1 MVGKSGIMSVYSI
14 SHSVHR
20 KRVCEDTKRISQ
32 VESKPINQE
41 NQKNMA
47 KIYPSDLPGPDTP
60 NTNSAELDTLRQLQA
75 ELPSDYSVFHSV
87 HWSRAYEKNTAYGEI
102 DFIVM
107 NNTGKVLV
115 IEQKNGMLEE
125 TPEGLVKSYGLAKKN
140 VEGQIQRNIGNIRD
154 KFNKQHPRGEGLHI
168 DYLIYC
174 PDYKVININAAG
186 IDRERVV
193 DANSKVSLSASIKRL
208 LDVEADTSPELID
221 ELRGFF
227 LSSLRIV
234 PDVTSYKSSQEKVY
248 RQLLSGLSDVIDNLE
263 FEPFRLRVTGTAGS
277 GKTQV
282 TLAFCDR
289 MLAQGNKPLLL
300 CFNRPLADRLR
311 EIAGSG
317 VSVNT
322 YYGFCRE
329 MADRTGVPVDFSK
342 ISTDGFWR
350 DVQERLI
357 DADVTNIPKYDCLI
371 VDEGQDFQAEWHE
384 IIQLFLTGDAVQLWL
399 EDPLQNLRGTD
410 AVPLPGFV
418 AYSETS
424 NFRTP
429 TSIARF
435 IKQALG
441 QEFRQRNMLPG
452 LGVQIFEYGRKNQL
466 EGKLVYRITELVKA
480 GFKPGDIAIISCR
493 GLESTALSATNR
505 LGHHYIRRFTG
516 KYDEYDN
523 QIYTEGELIFD
534 TIFRYKGQQAPVIIL
549 TDLDEVLEVNERSR
563 KILYC
568 AMTRATVLLELMVEE
583 TCPWLDVFW
592 KSI

>member
-1 MVGKSGIMSVYSI
+1 
-14 SHSVHR
+14 
-20 KRVCEDTKRISQ
+20 
-32 VESKPINQE
+32 
-41 NQKNMA
+41 MA
-47 KIYPSDLPGPDTP
+47 KIYPSDLPVLDTP
-60 NTNSAELDTLRQLQA
+60 EIKSAELDTLRKLQT
-75 ELPSDYSVFHSV
+75 ELPADYSVFHSV
-87 HWSRAYEKNTAYGEI
+87 HWSRADEKNTAYGEI

-125 TPEGLVKSYGLAKKN
+125 TPDGLVKSYGLTKKV
-140 VEGQIQRNIGNIRD
+140 VEHQIQRNISNIRN
-154 KFNKQHPRGEGLHI
+154 KFSKQHPGRDKLYI

-193 DANSKVSLSASIKRL
+193 DGNSKASLSDYIKRL
-208 LDVEADTSPELID
+208 LDAKGDASPESVR
-221 ELRGFF
+221 ELHEFF

-234 PDVTSYKSSQEKVY
+234 PDVASYKSSQQRVY

-289 MLAQGNKPLLL
+289 MLAQGKKPLLL
-300 CFNRPLADRLR
+300 CYNRPLADKIR
-311 EIAGSG
+311 EIVRNG
-317 VSVNT
+317 VTVNT
-322 YYGFCRE
+322 YHGFCLQMAG
-329 MADRTGVPVDFSK
+329 MADIPPDSPKFRE
-342 ISTDGFWR
+342 DGFWTG
-350 DVQERLI
+350 VQERLV
-357 DADVTNIPKYDCLI
+357 DVASTEAPGFDCLI
-371 VDEGQDFQAEWHE
+371 VDEGQDFLAEWHE
-384 IIQLFLTGDAVQLWL
+384 IIQLFLTEDAVQLWL

-410 AVPLPGFV
+410 VVPLPGFV
-418 AYSETS
+418 TYNETS

-429 TSIARF
+429 TSIAGF
-435 IKQALG
+435 IKQSLG

-452 LGVQIFEYGRKNQL
+452 LGVQMFEYSMKNQL
-466 EGKLVYRITELVKA
+466 EGKLAHRINELVKA

-493 GLESTALSATNR
+493 GMDSTALRETDR
-505 LGHHYIRRFTG
+505 LGHHDVRRFTG
-516 KYDEYDN
+516 KYDEHEN

-549 TDLDEVLEVNERSR
+549 TDLDESLEVNERTR

-568 AMTRATVLLELMVEE
+568 AMTRATVLLELLVET
-583 TCPWLDVFW
+583 TCPWLEAFR

>member
-1 MVGKSGIMSVYSI
+1 
-14 SHSVHR
+14 
-20 KRVCEDTKRISQ
+20 
-32 VESKPINQE
+32 
-41 NQKNMA
+41 MA
-47 KIYPSDLPGPDTP
+47 KIYPSNLPGPDTP
-60 NTNSAELDTLRQLQA
+60 DIKSAELDTLRKLQA

-87 HWSRAYEKNTAYGEI
+87 HWSRAYEKYTVYGEI

-125 TPEGLVKSYGLAKKN
+125 TPDGLVKSYGLTKKN
-140 VEGQIQRNIGNIRD
+140 VEDQIQRNIGHIRD
-154 KFNKQHPRGEGLHI
+154 KFNKQHPGGEKLHI

-193 DANSKVSLSASIKRL
+193 DGNSKVGLCDCIKRL
-208 LDVEADTSPELID
+208 LDVETDASPELID

-234 PDVTSYKSSQEKVY
+234 PDVASYKSSQDRVY

-289 MLAQGNKPLLL
+289 MLAQGKKPLLL
-300 CFNRPLADRLR
+300 CFNRPLADKFR
-311 EIAGSG
+311 EIARDG
-317 VSVNT
+317 VRVNT
-322 YYGFCRE
+322 YYGFCSD
-329 MADRTGVPVDFSK
+329 MAEVAGIPLNLKRASE
-342 ISTDGFWR
+342 DGFWS
-350 DVQERLI
+350 DVQERLVAT
-357 DADVTNIPKYDCLI
+357 DLNGAPTYNCLI
-371 VDEGQDFQAEWHE
+371 VDEGQDFQVEWHE
-384 IIQLFLTGDAVQLWL
+384 IIQLFLTEDAVQLWL

-418 AYSETS
+418 TYNETS

-429 TSIARF
+429 VRIAAF
-435 IKQALG
+435 IRKSLG
-441 QEFRQRNMLPG
+441 QDFRQRNVLPG
-452 LGVQIFEYGRKNQL
+452 LGVQLFEYSNKDQL
-466 EGKLVYRITELVKA
+466 EGKLAHRINELVKA
-480 GFKPGDIAIISCR
+480 GFKLDDISIISCR
-493 GLESTALSATNR
+493 GMDSTGLRDTDR
-505 LGHHYIRRFTG
+505 LGSHSIRRFTG
-516 KYDEYDN
+516 EYDENKN
-523 QIYTEGELIFD
+523 QIYTDGDILFD

-549 TDLDEVLEVNERSR
+549 TDLDESLALNERSR

-583 TCPWLDVFW
+583 ACPWLDVFR

>member
-1 MVGKSGIMSVYSI
+1 
-14 SHSVHR
+14 
-20 KRVCEDTKRISQ
+20 
-32 VESKPINQE
+32 
-41 NQKNMA
+41 MA
-47 KIYPSDLPGPDTP
+47 KTYPSDLPGLNAP
-60 NTNSAELDTLRQLQA
+60 NIKSPELDTLRKLQA
-75 ELPSDYSVFHSV
+75 ELPAEYSVFHSV
-87 HWSRAYEKNTAYGEI
+87 HWSRADEKNTAYGEI
-102 DFIVM
+102 DFIIM

-125 TPEGLVKSYGLAKKN
+125 TPNGLVKSYGLTKK
-140 VEGQIQRNIGNIRD
+140 VVGDQVQRNIGYIRD
-154 KFNKQHPRGEGLHI
+154 KFSKQHPGGGKLHI

-193 DANSKVSLSASIKRL
+193 DGKSKASLSDYIKRL
-208 LDVEADTSPELID
+208 LDAKSDASPESVR
-221 ELRGFF
+221 ELHEFF

-234 PDVTSYKSSQEKVY
+234 PDVASYKSSQEQVY
-248 RQLLSGLSDVIDNLE
+248 RRLLSGLSDVIDNLE

-289 MLAQGNKPLLL
+289 MLAQGKKPLLL

-311 EIAGSG
+311 EIADSG
-317 VSVNT
+317 VTVNT

-329 MADRTGVPVDFSK
+329 MAEMAGVPVDFSNINK
-342 ISTDGFWR
+342 DGFWP
-350 DVQERLI
+350 DVQERLVA
-357 DADVTNIPKYDCLI
+357 ADLTDTPRYSCLI
-371 VDEGQDFQAEWHE
+371 VDEGQDFLAEWHE
-384 IIQLFLTGDAVQLWL
+384 IIKLFLTEDAVQLWL

-418 AYSETS
+418 TYNETS

-429 TSIARF
+429 TSIAGF
-435 IKQALG
+435 IKQSLG

-452 LGVQIFEYGRKNQL
+452 LGVQMFEYSRKNQL
-466 EGKLVYRITELVKA
+466 EGKLAHRVNELVKA
-480 GFKPGDIAIISCR
+480 GFKLGDIAIISCR
-493 GLESTALSATNR
+493 GMDSTALRETDR
-505 LGHHYIRRFTG
+505 LGHHYVRRFTG
-516 KYDEYDN
+516 KYDEHDN
-523 QIYTEGELIFD
+523 QIYTEGELLFD

-549 TDLDEVLEVNERSR
+549 TDLDESLEINERTR

-568 AMTRATVLLELMVEE
+568 AMTRATVLLELLIEE
-583 TCPWLDVFW
+583 TCPWLEAFR

>member
-1 MVGKSGIMSVYSI
+1 
-14 SHSVHR
+14 
-20 KRVCEDTKRISQ
+20 
-32 VESKPINQE
+32 
-41 NQKNMA
+41 
-47 KIYPSDLPGPDTP
+47 
-60 NTNSAELDTLRQLQA
+60 
-75 ELPSDYSVFHSV
+75 
-87 HWSRAYEKNTAYGEI
+87 
-102 DFIVM
+102 M
-107 NNTGKVLV
+107 NNAGKVLV

-125 TPEGLVKSYGLAKKN
+125 TPDGLVKNYGLAKKS
-140 VEGQIQRNIGNIRD
+140 VEGQIQRNIGNIRN
-154 KFNKQHPRGEGLHI
+154 KFGKQHPRGEKLYI

-193 DANSKVSLSASIKRL
+193 DGNTKASLSAYIKCL
-208 LDVEADTSPELID
+208 LDAKGDASPESVR
-221 ELRGFF
+221 ELHDFF

-234 PDVTSYKSSQEKVY
+234 PDVASYKSSQERVY

-289 MLAQGNKPLLL
+289 MLAQGKKPLLL
-300 CFNRPLADRLR
+300 CFNRPLADKLKDVVR
-311 EIAGSG
+311 EG
-317 VSVNT
+317 VTVNT

-329 MADRTGVPVDFSK
+329 MAGMTGATIDFSK
-342 ISTDGFWR
+342 VREDGFWR
-350 DVQERLI
+350 KVQELLYEANSS
-357 DADVTNIPKYDCLI
+357 DSPKYDCLI
-371 VDEGQDFQAEWHE
+371 VDEGQDFLAEWHE
-384 IIQLFLTGDAVQLWL
+384 IIQLFLTEDAVQLWL

-418 AYSETS
+418 TYNETS

-435 IKQALG
+435 IKQSLR

-452 LGVQIFEYGRKNQL
+452 LGVQMFEYSRKNQL
-466 EGKLVYRITELVKA
+466 EGKLAHRVNELVKA

-493 GLESTALSATNR
+493 GMDSTALSATNR
-505 LGHHYIRRFTG
+505 LGQHYVRRFTG
-516 KYDEYDN
+516 KYDDHEN

-549 TDLDEVLEVNERSR
+549 TDLDESLEVNERTR

-568 AMTRATVLLELMVEE
+568 AMTRATVLLELIVEE
-583 TCPWLDVFW
+583 TCPWLDVFRE
-592 KSI
+592 SI

>member
-1 MVGKSGIMSVYSI
+1 
-14 SHSVHR
+14 
-20 KRVCEDTKRISQ
+20 
-32 VESKPINQE
+32 
-41 NQKNMA
+41 MA
-47 KIYPSDLPGPDTP
+47 KIYPSDLPSLDTP
-60 NTNSAELDTLRQLQA
+60 EINSAELDTLKKLQA
-75 ELPSDYSVFHSV
+75 ELPADYSVFHSV
-87 HWSRAYEKNTAYGEI
+87 HWSQAYEKNTAYGEI
-102 DFIVM
+102 DFIIM

-125 TPEGLVKSYGLAKKN
+125 TPDGLVKSYGSTRK
-140 VEGQIQRNIGNIRD
+140 VVGDQIQRNISNIRN
-154 KFNKQHPRGEGLHI
+154 KFSKQHPGGVKLHI

-193 DANSKVSLSASIKRL
+193 DGNSKGGLSDHIKRL
-208 LDVEADTSPELID
+208 LDAKGDAGPESVR
-221 ELRGFF
+221 ELHEFF

-234 PDVTSYKSSQEKVY
+234 PDVASYKSSQERVY
-248 RQLLSGLSDVIDNLE
+248 RRLLSGLSDVIDNLE

-289 MLAQGNKPLLL
+289 MLAQGKKPLLL

-317 VSVNT
+317 ATVNT

-329 MADRTGVPVDFSK
+329 MAEMAGVPVDFSNINK
-342 ISTDGFWR
+342 DGFWR
-350 DVQERLI
+350 DVQEKLVAAEI
-357 DADVTNIPKYDCLI
+357 TNTPRYDCLI
-371 VDEGQDFQAEWHE
+371 VDEGQDFLAEWHE
-384 IIQLFLTGDAVQLWL
+384 IIQLFLTEDAVQLWL

-410 AVPLPGFV
+410 TVPLPGFV
-418 AYSETS
+418 TYNETS

-429 TSIARF
+429 TSIAGF
-435 IKQALG
+435 IKQSLG

-452 LGVQIFEYGRKNQL
+452 LGVQMFEYGRKNQL
-466 EGKLVYRITELVKA
+466 EGKLAHRINELVKA

-493 GLESTALSATNR
+493 GMDSTALRETDR
-505 LGHHYIRRFTG
+505 LGHHDVRRFTG
-516 KYDEYDN
+516 KYDEHEN
-523 QIYTEGELIFD
+523 QVYTEGELIFD

-549 TDLDEVLEVNERSR
+549 TDLDESLEANERTR

-568 AMTRATVLLELMVEE
+568 AMTRATVLLELIVEE
-583 TCPWLDVFW
+583 TCPWLDIFR

>member
-1 MVGKSGIMSVYSI
+1 
-14 SHSVHR
+14 
-20 KRVCEDTKRISQ
+20 
-32 VESKPINQE
+32 
-41 NQKNMA
+41 
-47 KIYPSDLPGPDTP
+47 
-60 NTNSAELDTLRQLQA
+60 
-75 ELPSDYSVFHSV
+75 
-87 HWSRAYEKNTAYGEI
+87 
-102 DFIVM
+102 M

-125 TPEGLVKSYGLAKKN
+125 TPDGLVKSYGLTKK
-140 VEGQIQRNIGNIRD
+140 VVGDQIQRNIGNIRN
-154 KFNKQHPRGEGLHI
+154 KFSKQHPGGEKLYI

-193 DANSKVSLSASIKRL
+193 DGNSKASLSDYIKRL
-208 LDVEADTSPELID
+208 LDAKSDASPESVR
-221 ELRGFF
+221 ELHEFF

-234 PDVTSYKSSQEKVY
+234 PDVASYKSSQERIY
-248 RQLLSGLSDVIDNLE
+248 RRLLSGLSDVIDNLE

-311 EIAGSG
+311 EIADSG
-317 VSVNT
+317 VTVNT

-329 MADRTGVPVDFSK
+329 MAEMAGVPVDFSN
-342 ISTDGFWR
+342 INQDGFWP
-350 DVQERLI
+350 DVQERLVA
-357 DADVTNIPKYDCLI
+357 ADLTDTPKYSCLI
-371 VDEGQDFQAEWHE
+371 VDEGQDFLAEWHE
-384 IIQLFLTGDAVQLWL
+384 IIQLFLTEDAVQLWL

-418 AYSETS
+418 AYNETS

-429 TSIARF
+429 TSIAGF
-435 IKQALG
+435 IKQSLG

-452 LGVQIFEYGRKNQL
+452 LGVQMFEYSRKNQL
-466 EGKLVYRITELVKA
+466 EGKLVHRINELVKA

-493 GLESTALSATNR
+493 GMDSTALRETDR
-505 LGHHYIRRFTG
+505 LGQHYVRRFTG
-516 KYDEYDN
+516 KYDEHDN
-523 QIYTEGELIFD
+523 QVYTEGELIFD

-549 TDLDEVLEVNERSR
+549 TDLDESLEVNKRTR

-568 AMTRATVLLELMVEE
+568 AMTRATLLLELIVEE
-583 TCPWLDVFW
+583 TCPWLDVFR

>member
-1 MVGKSGIMSVYSI
+1 
-14 SHSVHR
+14 
-20 KRVCEDTKRISQ
+20 
-32 VESKPINQE
+32 
-41 NQKNMA
+41 MA
-47 KIYPSDLPGPDTP
+47 KIYPSDLPGLDTSEIK
-60 NTNSAELDTLRQLQA
+60 SAELDTLKKLQA
-75 ELPSDYSVFHSV
+75 ELPADHSVFHSV
-87 HWSRAYEKNTAYGEI
+87 HWSQAYEKNTVYGEI
-102 DFIVM
+102 DFIIM

-125 TPEGLVKSYGLAKKN
+125 TPDGLVKSYGLTKK
-140 VEGQIQRNIGNIRD
+140 VVGDQIQRNIGNIRN
-154 KFNKQHPRGEGLHI
+154 KFSKQHPGGEKLYI

-193 DANSKVSLSASIKRL
+193 DGNSKASLSDYIKRL
-208 LDVEADTSPELID
+208 LDAKGDASPESVR
-221 ELRGFF
+221 ELHEFF

-234 PDVTSYKSSQEKVY
+234 PDVASYKSSQQRVY

-289 MLAQGNKPLLL
+289 MLTQGKKPLLL
-300 CFNRPLADRLR
+300 CFNRPLADSLR
-311 EIAGSG
+311 EIADSG
-317 VSVNT
+317 VTVNT

-329 MADRTGVPVDFSK
+329 MAEMAGVPVDFSN
-342 ISTDGFWR
+342 INTDGFWP
-350 DVQERLI
+350 DVQERLVA
-357 DADVTNIPKYDCLI
+357 ADLTDTPKYSCLI
-371 VDEGQDFQAEWHE
+371 VDEGQDFLAEWHE
-384 IIQLFLTGDAVQLWL
+384 IIQLFLTEDAVQLWL

-418 AYSETS
+418 TYNETS

-429 TSIARF
+429 TSIAGF
-435 IKQALG
+435 IKQSLG

-452 LGVQIFEYGRKNQL
+452 LGVQMFEYSRKNQL
-466 EGKLVYRITELVKA
+466 EGKLAHRINELVKA
-480 GFKPGDIAIISCR
+480 GFKLGDIAIISCR
-493 GLESTALSATNR
+493 GMDSTVLRETDR
-505 LGHHYIRRFTG
+505 LGQHYVRRFTG
-516 KYDEYDN
+516 KYDEHDN
-523 QIYTEGELIFD
+523 QIYTEGELLFD

-549 TDLDEVLEVNERSR
+549 TDLDESLEVSERAR

-568 AMTRATVLLELMVEE
+568 AMTRATVLLELIVEE
-583 TCPWLDVFW
+583 TCPWLEAFR

>member
-1 MVGKSGIMSVYSI
+1 
-14 SHSVHR
+14 
-20 KRVCEDTKRISQ
+20 
-32 VESKPINQE
+32 
-41 NQKNMA
+41 MA
-47 KIYPSDLPGPDTP
+47 KTYPSDLPGLNAP
-60 NTNSAELDTLRQLQA
+60 NIKSPELDTLRKLQA
-75 ELPSDYSVFHSV
+75 QLPADYSVFHSV
-87 HWSRAYEKNTAYGEI
+87 HWSRAGEKNTAYGEI
-102 DFIVM
+102 DFIIM

-125 TPEGLVKSYGLAKKN
+125 TPNGLVKGYGLTKK
-140 VEGQIQRNIGNIRD
+140 VVREQIQRNIGNIRD
-154 KFNKQHPRGEGLHI
+154 KFSKQHPRGEKLHI

-193 DANSKVSLSASIKRL
+193 DGKSKASLSDYIKRL
-208 LDVEADTSPELID
+208 LDAKSDASPESVR
-221 ELRGFF
+221 ELHEFF

-234 PDVTSYKSSQEKVY
+234 PDVASYKSSQEQVY

-289 MLAQGNKPLLL
+289 MLAQGKNPLLL
-300 CFNRPLADRLR
+300 CFNRPLADSLR
-311 EIAGSG
+311 EIADSG
-317 VSVNT
+317 VTVNT

-329 MADRTGVPVDFSK
+329 MAEMAGVPVDFSNINK
-342 ISTDGFWR
+342 DGFWP
-350 DVQERLI
+350 DVQERLVA
-357 DADVTNIPKYDCLI
+357 ADLTYTPKYSCLI
-371 VDEGQDFQAEWHE
+371 VDEGQDFLAEWHE
-384 IIQLFLTGDAVQLWL
+384 IIQLFLTEDAVQLWL

-418 AYSETS
+418 TYNETS

-429 TSIARF
+429 TSIAGF
-435 IKQALG
+435 IKQSLG

-452 LGVQIFEYGRKNQL
+452 LGVQMFEYGRKNQL
-466 EGKLVYRITELVKA
+466 EGKLAHRVNELVKA
-480 GFKPGDIAIISCR
+480 GFKPNDIAIISCR
-493 GLESTALSATNR
+493 GMDSTALSETDR
-505 LGHHYIRRFTG
+505 LGQHYVRRFTG
-516 KYDEYDN
+516 KYDEHEN

-549 TDLDEVLEVNERSR
+549 TDLDESLEINERTR

-568 AMTRATVLLELMVEE
+568 AMTRATVLLELLIEE
-583 TCPWLDVFW
+583 TCPWLEAFR

>member
-1 MVGKSGIMSVYSI
+1 
-14 SHSVHR
+14 
-20 KRVCEDTKRISQ
+20 
-32 VESKPINQE
+32 
-41 NQKNMA
+41 MA
-47 KIYPSDLPGPDTP
+47 KTYPSDLPGLNTPDIK
-60 NTNSAELDTLRQLQA
+60 SVELDTLKKLQA
-75 ELPSDYSVFHSV
+75 ELPADYSVFHSV
-87 HWSRAYEKNTAYGEI
+87 HWSRADEKNTAYGEI

-115 IEQKNGMLEE
+115 IEQKNGMLKE
-125 TPEGLVKSYGLAKKN
+125 TPDGLVKSYGLTKKVVGN
-140 VEGQIQRNIGNIRD
+140 QIQRNIGKIRD
-154 KFNKQHPRGEGLHI
+154 KFSKQHPGGEKLYI

-193 DANSKVSLSASIKRL
+193 DGNSKAGLSDYIKRL
-208 LDVEADTSPELID
+208 LDAKGDASPGTVRELH
-221 ELRGFF
+221 EFF

-234 PDVTSYKSSQEKVY
+234 PDVASYKSSQERVY

-282 TLAFCDR
+282 TLAFCNR
-289 MLAQGNKPLLL
+289 MLAQGKKPLLL

-311 EIAGSG
+311 EIADSG
-317 VSVNT
+317 VTVNT

-329 MADRTGVPVDFSK
+329 MAEMAGVPVDFSD
-342 ISTDGFWR
+342 INTDGFWR
-350 DVQERLI
+350 DVQERLVA
-357 DADVTNIPKYDCLI
+357 ADLTDTPKYSCLI
-371 VDEGQDFQAEWHE
+371 VDEGQDFLAEWHE
-384 IIQLFLTGDAVQLWL
+384 IMQLFLTEEAVQLWL

-418 AYSETS
+418 TYNETS

-429 TSIARF
+429 TSIAGF
-435 IKQALG
+435 IKQSLG

-452 LGVQIFEYGRKNQL
+452 LGVQVFEYSRKNQL
-466 EGKLVYRITELVKA
+466 EGKLAHRVNELVKA

-493 GLESTALSATNR
+493 GMESTALRETDR
-505 LGHHYIRRFTG
+505 LGQHFIRRFTG
-516 KYDEYDN
+516 KYDEHEN

-549 TDLDEVLEVNERSR
+549 TDLDESLEVNERSR

-568 AMTRATVLLELMVEE
+568 AMTRATVLLELIVEE
-583 TCPWLDVFW
+583 TCPWLDAFR

>member
-1 MVGKSGIMSVYSI
+1 
-14 SHSVHR
+14 
-20 KRVCEDTKRISQ
+20 
-32 VESKPINQE
+32 
-41 NQKNMA
+41 MA

-60 NTNSAELDTLRQLQA
+60 DFKSAELDTLRKLQA
-75 ELPSDYSVFHSV
+75 ELPADYSVFHSV
-87 HWSRAYEKNTAYGEI
+87 HWSRAYEKYTAYGEI

-107 NNTGKVLV
+107 NDSGKVLV

-125 TPEGLVKSYGLAKKN
+125 TPDGLVKSYGLTKKN

-154 KFNKQHPRGEGLHI
+154 KFNKQHPGGEKLHI

-193 DANSKVSLSASIKRL
+193 DGNSKAGLCNCIKRL
-208 LDVEADTSPELID
+208 LDVETDTPPGLID

-234 PDVTSYKSSQEKVY
+234 PDVASYKSSQEKVY

-277 GKTQV
+277 GKTQL

-289 MLAQGNKPLLL
+289 MLVQGKKPLLL
-300 CFNRPLADRLR
+300 CFNRPLADKFR
-311 EIAGSG
+311 EIARDG
-317 VSVNT
+317 VRVNT
-322 YYGFCRE
+322 YYGFCSD
-329 MADRTGVPVDFSK
+329 MAEVAGIPLNLKRASE
-342 ISTDGFWR
+342 DGFWS
-350 DVQERLI
+350 DVQERLVAT
-357 DADVTNIPKYDCLI
+357 DLNGAPTYDCLI
-371 VDEGQDFQAEWHE
+371 VDEGQDFQVEWHE
-384 IIQLFLTGDAVQLWL
+384 IIQLFLTEDAVQLWL

-418 AYSETS
+418 TYNETS

-429 TSIARF
+429 TNIAAF
-435 IKQALG
+435 IRKSLG
-441 QEFRQRNMLPG
+441 QDFRQRNMLPG
-452 LGVQIFEYGRKNQL
+452 LGVQLFDYSKKGQL
-466 EGKLVYRITELVKA
+466 EGKLAHRINELVKA
-480 GFKPGDIAIISCR
+480 GFKLDDISIISCR
-493 GLESTALSATNR
+493 GMDSTGLRDTDR
-505 LGHHYIRRFTG
+505 LGGHSIRRFTG
-516 KYDEYDN
+516 EYDENKN
-523 QIYTEGELIFD
+523 QIYTDGDVLFD

-549 TDLDEVLEVNERSR
+549 TDLDESLALNERSR

-583 TCPWLDVFW
+583 ACPWLDVFR

>member
-1 MVGKSGIMSVYSI
+1 
-14 SHSVHR
+14 
-20 KRVCEDTKRISQ
+20 
-32 VESKPINQE
+32 
-41 NQKNMA
+41 MA
-47 KIYPSDLPGPDTP
+47 KIYPSDLLGLDT
-60 NTNSAELDTLRQLQA
+60 SEIKFAELDTLKTLQA
-75 ELPSDYSVFHSV
+75 ELPVDYSVFHSV
-87 HWSRAYEKNTAYGEI
+87 HWSRADEKNTAYGEI
-102 DFIVM
+102 DFIIM

-125 TPEGLVKSYGLAKKN
+125 TPDGLVKSYGLTKK
-140 VEGQIQRNIGNIRD
+140 VVSDQIQRNIGNIRD
-154 KFNKQHPRGEGLHI
+154 KFSKQHPGGGKLYI

-174 PDYKVININAAG
+174 PDYKVININAVG

-193 DANSKVSLSASIKRL
+193 DGNSKASLSDYIKRL
-208 LDVEADTSPELID
+208 LDAKGDTSPESVR
-221 ELRGFF
+221 ELHEFF

-234 PDVTSYKSSQEKVY
+234 PDVASYKSSQERVY
-248 RQLLSGLSDVIDNLE
+248 RRLLSGLSDVIDNLE

-289 MLAQGNKPLLL
+289 MLAQGKKPLLL

-317 VSVNT
+317 VTVNT

-329 MADRTGVPVDFSK
+329 MAEMAGVPVDFSN
-342 ISTDGFWR
+342 INTDGFWP
-350 DVQERLI
+350 DVQERLVA
-357 DADVTNIPKYDCLI
+357 ADLTDTPRYSCLI
-371 VDEGQDFQAEWHE
+371 VDEGQDFLAEWHE
-384 IIQLFLTGDAVQLWL
+384 IIQLFLTEDAVQLWL
-399 EDPLQNLRGTD
+399 EDPLQNLRDTD

-418 AYSETS
+418 TYNETS

-429 TSIARF
+429 TSIAGF
-435 IKQALG
+435 IKQSLG

-452 LGVQIFEYGRKNQL
+452 LGVQMFEYSRKNQL
-466 EGKLVYRITELVKA
+466 EGKLAHRINELVKA

-493 GLESTALSATNR
+493 GMDSTALRETDR
-505 LGHHYIRRFTG
+505 LGHHYVRRFTG
-516 KYDEYDN
+516 KYDEHDN

-549 TDLDEVLEVNERSR
+549 TDLDESLEVNERTR

-568 AMTRATVLLELMVEE
+568 AMTRATVLLELIIEE
-583 TCPWLDVFW
+583 TCPWLDVFR